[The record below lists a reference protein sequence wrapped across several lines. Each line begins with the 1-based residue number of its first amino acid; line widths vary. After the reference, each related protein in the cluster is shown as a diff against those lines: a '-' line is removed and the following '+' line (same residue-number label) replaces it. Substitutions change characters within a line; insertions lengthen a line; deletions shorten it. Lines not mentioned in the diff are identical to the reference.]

1 MVQVEEDTVVRV
13 ATTKE
18 EEDTVVVITEE
29 GDTMGAGI
37 TEEEATEV
45 DTTMAAKEEE
55 ATEVDTIM
63 ATTKEE
69 EALMEEADIWTVSIF
84 RHRFWRLWRRIQQ

>member
-1 MVQVEEDTVVRV
+1 MATVKVEEDTVVRV

-29 GDTMGAGI
+29 GAGI

-45 DTTMAAKEEE
+45 DTTMAATKEEE

-69 EALMEEADIWTVSIF
+69 EEEALMEEADI
-84 RHRFWRLWRRIQQ
+84 